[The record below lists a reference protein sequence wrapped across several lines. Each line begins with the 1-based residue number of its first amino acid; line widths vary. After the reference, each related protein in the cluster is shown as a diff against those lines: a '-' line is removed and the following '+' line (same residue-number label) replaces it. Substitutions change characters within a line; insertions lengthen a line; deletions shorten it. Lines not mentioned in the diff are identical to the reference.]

1 MRYEVEEGTNA
12 VRIWYDGED
21 VPSIFQPDW
30 PDVTPWSSAEEAA
43 QWAELYIASVV
54 DEAAP
59 YAPNSPG
66 EPGQPKPTPEEIAAR
81 QAEMEARQ
89 NGELPA

>member
-12 VRIWYDGED
+12 VRVWYDGED
-21 VPSIFQPDW
+21 VPSLFQPDW
-30 PDVTPWSSAEEAA
+30 PDTTPWASAEEAA

-66 EPGQPKPTPEEIAAR
+66 EPGQPKPTPEEIEAMR
-81 QAEMEARQ
+81 AEMEARQ

>member
-1 MRYEVEEGTNA
+1 MRYEIEKGTHA
-12 VRIWYDGED
+12 VRIFEDGSS

-30 PDVTPWSSAEEAA
+30 PDTTPWAGPEEAA

-66 EPGQPKPTPEEIAAR
+66 EPGHPKPTPEEIAAMK
-81 QAEMEARQ
+81 AELEAR
-89 NGELPA
+89 NS